1 MRSLELHKIG
11 LESLHLQNI
20 SIRVLCM
27 IDCRVSVREQC
38 KSATII
44 VDYIFSS
51 DGGQL
56 ALTHACSANSM
67 QFEVVLL

>member
-1 MRSLELHKIG
+1 MRSLELHKFG

-27 IDCRVSVREQC
+27 IDCRVLVKEQC
-38 KSATII
+38 KYVTIT

-51 DGGQL
+51 D
-56 ALTHACSANSM
+56 
-67 QFEVVLL
+67 